1 MGALGRDR
9 ERDRAG
15 CLSHGAQSGAARR
28 HGARTRAADADADGP
43 FRQGRGARRGRRLPG
58 VGRRQLRHRPCA
70 DHRRRIPR
78 QRSQRVITRREF
90 IVGIAGAS
98 AALRIAPAVP
108 DVRVG
113 YAAITWRGRDLEAI
127 ADIADAGY
135 PGIQLRATIVP
146 EFISRPAALRDELA
160 KRRLTFVALSS
171 GNLRIDP
178 AVEADELGLHTR
190 NARFLRDAG
199 GLYLQVI
206 DERPK
211 GRPIIPD
218 DYTRLGHLMAELGKR
233 TADIGIPL
241 AYHHH
246 MNSLGEKPDEIARI
260 MDAADPRY
268 VKLLLDIAHYQ
279 QGGGDPIR
287 AVRQYADRLIVVHVK
302 DVESPI
308 GSGRSSYRF
317 VELGRGRVDVKGAFA
332 ALADVKFHGWVIVEL
347 DAVSDD
353 ARTPKEAAILNKQY
367 LEHEIGLRVG

>member
-1 MGALGRDR
+1 M
-9 ERDRAG
+9 
-15 CLSHGAQSGAARR
+15 
-28 HGARTRAADADADGP
+28 
-43 FRQGRGARRGRRLPG
+43 
-58 VGRRQLRHRPCA
+58 
-70 DHRRRIPR
+70 
-78 QRSQRVITRREF
+78 ITRREF
-90 IVGIAGAS
+90 IVGVAGAS
-98 AALRIAPAVP
+98 AAVRIAPAVP

-287 AVRQYADRLIVVHVK
+287 AVRQYADRLIVVHIK
-302 DVESPI
+302 DVEP
-308 GSGRSSYRF
+308 GPPYRF

-332 ALADVKFHGWVIVEL
+332 ALADVKFRGWVVVEL
-347 DAVSDD
+347 DAVPDN
-353 ARTPKEAAILNKQY
+353 ARTPKESALLNKQY
-367 LEHEIGLRVG
+367 LEHEIGLRGG

>member
-1 MGALGRDR
+1 
-9 ERDRAG
+9 
-15 CLSHGAQSGAARR
+15 
-28 HGARTRAADADADGP
+28 
-43 FRQGRGARRGRRLPG
+43 
-58 VGRRQLRHRPCA
+58 
-70 DHRRRIPR
+70 
-78 QRSQRVITRREF
+78 VITRREF
-90 IVGIAGAS
+90 IVGVAGAS
-98 AALRIAPAVP
+98 AGLRIAPAVP

-178 AVEADELGLHTR
+178 SVEAEELGLHTR

-218 DYTRLGHLMAELGKR
+218 DYTRLGRLMAELGKR

-260 MDAADPRY
+260 LDAADPRY

-287 AVRQYADRLIVVHVK
+287 AVRQYADRLILVHVK
-302 DVESPI
+302 DVESPD
-308 GSGRSSYRF
+308 SPDPPDRSYRF

-332 ALADVKFHGWVIVEL
+332 ALAGVKFRGWVVVEL
-347 DAVSDD
+347 DAVPDD
-353 ARTPKEAAILNKQY
+353 ARTPKASALLNKRY
-367 LEHEIGLRVG
+367 LEHEIGLHVG

>member
-1 MGALGRDR
+1 M
-9 ERDRAG
+9 
-15 CLSHGAQSGAARR
+15 
-28 HGARTRAADADADGP
+28 
-43 FRQGRGARRGRRLPG
+43 
-58 VGRRQLRHRPCA
+58 
-70 DHRRRIPR
+70 
-78 QRSQRVITRREF
+78 ITRREF

-287 AVRQYADRLIVVHVK
+287 AVHQYADRLIVVHVK

-308 GSGRSSYRF
+308 GSGRSGGPGGLPALLDRSYRF
-317 VELGRGRVDVKGAFA
+317 VELGLGRVDVKGAFA
-332 ALADVKFHGWVIVEL
+332 ALADVKFRGWVVVEL
-347 DAVSDD
+347 DAVPDN
-353 ARTPKEAAILNKQY
+353 ARTPKESALLNKQY
-367 LEHEIGLRVG
+367 LEREIGLRVG

>member
-1 MGALGRDR
+1 
-9 ERDRAG
+9 
-15 CLSHGAQSGAARR
+15 
-28 HGARTRAADADADGP
+28 
-43 FRQGRGARRGRRLPG
+43 
-58 VGRRQLRHRPCA
+58 
-70 DHRRRIPR
+70 
-78 QRSQRVITRREF
+78 VITRRRF
-90 IVGIAGAS
+90 IVGVAGAS

-287 AVRQYADRLIVVHVK
+287 AVHQYADRLIVVHVK

-308 GSGRSSYRF
+308 GSGRSGGPGRSGGAGRQNPPDQPGLPALPDRSYRF